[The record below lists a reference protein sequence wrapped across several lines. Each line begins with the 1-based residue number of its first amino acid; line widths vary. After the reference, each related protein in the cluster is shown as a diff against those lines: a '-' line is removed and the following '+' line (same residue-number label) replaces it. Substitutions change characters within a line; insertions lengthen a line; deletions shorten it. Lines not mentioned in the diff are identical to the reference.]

1 MEGSKRCYRDEK
13 TGEIIQ
19 CYNIRIATL
28 GALAIIAANI
38 ALLYLFISIDNL
50 FAAIASIGIVTFI
63 GVLALADY
71 VSIEHS
77 ISTGEMRSA
86 MTASIT
92 VVYLVITALTFTR
105 DPSDAAVATT
115 VIQHFTWVMG
125 AVVVFYFG
133 SKGVLQFM
141 EVKAKNEREARRS
154 ANQPKP
160 KPKPADKPT

>member
-1 MEGSKRCYRDEK
+1 
-13 TGEIIQ
+13 
-19 CYNIRIATL
+19 
-28 GALAIIAANI
+28 
-38 ALLYLFISIDNL
+38 
-50 FAAIASIGIVTFI
+50 
-63 GVLALADY
+63 
-71 VSIEHS
+71 
-77 ISTGEMRSA
+77 
-86 MTASIT
+86 
-92 VVYLVITALTFTR
+92 
-105 DPSDAAVATT
+105 